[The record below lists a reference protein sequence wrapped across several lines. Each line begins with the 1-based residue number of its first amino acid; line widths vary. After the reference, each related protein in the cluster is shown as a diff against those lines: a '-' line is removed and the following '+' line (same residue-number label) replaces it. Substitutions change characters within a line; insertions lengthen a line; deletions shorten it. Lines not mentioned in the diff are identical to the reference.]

1 MRRLLAV
8 IALLVAYVVFV
19 RERLSN
25 FGATDAESSSA
36 LPGDDLIPDAD
47 GVTTRAIE
55 IAAPPSAVWP
65 WLAQIGP
72 APRGGIYTFDW
83 IENLF
88 GLNMHSSDEIL
99 TEFQHPRPGERIK
112 FGANEMEFV
121 EIAPEHHFVMRVVDG
136 NWVWAFVLIQ
146 DGDGTRMISRNSYR
160 LPRLFD
166 RIWIEPMIP
175 ASLVME
181 WRMLL
186 GFKERAERLAREQT
200 QGT

>member
-1 MRRLLAV
+1 MRRLLVLSAV
-8 IALLVAYVVFV
+8 SVAYIAFG
-19 RERLSN
+19 RRWLST
-25 FGATDAESSSA
+25 FGATAAEAASA

-47 GVTTRAIE
+47 GVTTRAIA

-88 GLNMHSSDEIL
+88 GLDMHSSDEIL
-99 TEFQHPRPGERIK
+99 PEFQHPQPGERIK

-121 EIAPEHHFVMRVVDG
+121 EIAPERHFVMRVVDG
-136 NWVWAFVLIQ
+136 NWVWSFVLVP
-146 DGDGTRMISRNSYR
+146 DGEGTRMISRNSYR

-186 GFKERAERLAREQT
+186 GFKERAERLVRESP